1 MARPMLILPGRRI
14 PMKTLLVSLVIAA
27 VATPAVAGPDFVT
40 DEHPNKKLAASE
52 GTQPQ
57 TPLDDVV
64 FEHDS
69 AVLISSALVQ
79 IETVARWMR
88 AHPGH
93 RLVLEGHAN
102 SVGAVG
108 YNEDLALRRA
118 DMVRMHLVD
127 HGVPSDRI
135 VIVGYGASGA
145 QKRPN
150 PIDRRVVIYA
160 SKEPMAKLVAAS
172 MDKGAVTT
180 MWTHNEV
187 LFSERKGSKNVNAR
201 TPVATRK

>member
-1 MARPMLILPGRRI
+1 
-14 PMKTLLVSLVIAA
+14 MKTLLVSLLFAA
-27 VATPAVAGPDFVT
+27 AATPAAAGPDFVT
-40 DEHPNKKLAASE
+40 DDRPNKKLAASE

-69 AVLISSALVQ
+69 SVLISSALQQ
-79 IETVARWMR
+79 IETVAHWML

-93 RLVLEGHAN
+93 RVVLEGHAN
-102 SVGAVG
+102 SLGAAVH
-108 YNEDLALRRA
+108 NEDLALRRA

-135 VIVGYGASGA
+135 LIVGYGETGA

-160 SKEPMAKLVAAS
+160 SKEPLAKLVAAS

-187 LFSERKGSKNVNAR
+187 LFTERRGAKNVNAR
-201 TPVATRK
+201 SPVATRK

>member
-1 MARPMLILPGRRI
+1 
-14 PMKTLLVSLVIAA
+14 MKTLLVSLLLAA
-27 VATPAVAGPDFVT
+27 AAAPAAAGPDFVT
-40 DEHPNKKLAASE
+40 DDHPTRKLAASE
-52 GTQPQ
+52 GTRPQ

-69 AVLISSALVQ
+69 SVLISSALAQ
-79 IETVARWMR
+79 IETAARWML
-88 AHPGH
+88 AHPGY
-93 RLVLEGHAN
+93 RVVLEGHAN
-102 SVGAVG
+102 SAGAPA

-127 HGVPSDRI
+127 RGVASDRI
-135 VIVGYGASGA
+135 LVVGYGESAA

-150 PIDRRVVIYA
+150 PIDRRVVLYA
-160 SKEPMAKLVAAS
+160 SREPIARLVAAA

-187 LFSERKGSKNVNAR
+187 LFSERRGSKNVNAR